1 LGQKFSE
8 LRENQEK
15 SQNRLNQYQGYF
27 EKHQEIDFDFLNHY
41 ELALKR
47 LDMEREQHR
56 KLLKS
61 FHELAT
67 EQGEYRQQ
75 LEHIQL
81 KIAPVDDTLKE
92 IAAVIQVLE
101 ADNDNLTK
109 QLEELEKDV
118 TPTIDDEY
126 DYKRLIEDN
135 FSQITLG
142 DCLPLFRLMYNGK
155 FSEAVQ
161 EGYMPGFDEFVKSLY
176 LESPQI
182 TEDKKYT
189 QGRLVINHSLKQI
202 RTLTMRQIKESAVK
216 DYEILKLEFEKNIRT
231 KQRLEEEL
239 ASFRTIVESDYKTVE
254 GIITSSIRSISEK
267 LNEVIA
273 PMNYTVQL
281 EYKNKDEGG
290 GHRRLV
296 LWFKK
301 THEQQ
306 MRLVTERGGLSGGEH
321 AIVSL
326 MMMYSIL
333 SVKEEK
339 KMEGKSGGYLLLDE
353 WDANLDP
360 LKAQTVFQVLKKLGK
375 KIISI
380 TPRSSSRN
388 YLSEFGLLLRVINT
402 PSRHGIVVLKER
414 DEEAL
419 NEFFTEL
426 EAQEKKTDKVLA

>member
-1 LGQKFSE
+1 
-8 LRENQEK
+8 
-15 SQNRLNQYQGYF
+15 
-27 EKHQEIDFDFLNHY
+27 
-41 ELALKR
+41 
-47 LDMEREQHR
+47 
-56 KLLKS
+56 
-61 FHELAT
+61 
-67 EQGEYRQQ
+67 
-75 LEHIQL
+75 
-81 KIAPVDDTLKE
+81 
-92 IAAVIQVLE
+92 
-101 ADNDNLTK
+101 
-109 QLEELEKDV
+109 
-118 TPTIDDEY
+118 
-126 DYKRLIEDN
+126 
-135 FSQITLG
+135 
-142 DCLPLFRLMYNGK
+142 
-155 FSEAVQ
+155 
-161 EGYMPGFDEFVKSLY
+161 
-176 LESPQI
+176 
-182 TEDKKYT
+182 
-189 QGRLVINHSLKQI
+189 
-202 RTLTMRQIKESAVK
+202 
-216 DYEILKLEFEKNIRT
+216 
-231 KQRLEEEL
+231 
-239 ASFRTIVESDYKTVE
+239 
-254 GIITSSIRSISEK
+254 
-267 LNEVIA
+267 
-273 PMNYTVQL
+273 MNYTVQL

-290 GHRRLV
+290 GYRRLI

-419 NEFFTEL
+419 DEFFAEL
-426 EAQEKKTDKVLA
+426 EEQEKKADKFLA